1 MVGVLVDFVGRV
13 RRVIH
18 RLVPFGSP
26 LICSIAPTWLRRRG
40 LVLYDFEATH
50 EDGHGV
56 FKGRYTTSELLDVSA
71 HA

>member
-18 RLVPFGSP
+18 RLVHFGSP
-26 LICSIAPTWLRRRG
+26 LTCSIALTWLHD
-40 LVLYDFEATH
+40 LVLDFEATH

-56 FKGRYTTSELLDVSA
+56 LKGCYTTSELRDVSA

>member
-1 MVGVLVDFVGRV
+1 MLVDFVGRV

-18 RLVPFGSP
+18 RLIPFGSP
-26 LICSIAPTWLRRRG
+26 LTCNIAVPDPIVRD
-40 LVLYDFEATH
+40 LVLYFKVTDQ
-50 EDGHGV
+50 DGHGV